1 MKNLI
6 ALVLMGVPLALS
18 AQNPVIRN
26 QFTADP
32 TARVFNNKV
41 YLYPSHDIKPP
52 VGQRQDW
59 FCMEDYHVFSS
70 ENLTDWT
77 DHGMIVTQNKVPW
90 VRPNSYSMWAPDC
103 VYRNGKYYFYFP
115 SAPAAG
121 GGFAVGVAIADNPE
135 GPFIPEP
142 EPIKGINGIDPCVL
156 QASDGNAYIFWGNGR
171 CAKLKENMKELA
183 DDNPKTTVKFGNREM
198 EMVGVNCLEG
208 LPNRQAEGPFAF
220 EYNGNYYLTYPY
232 VRENTEVLGY
242 AMSKNPMGPYEYK
255 GLIMAEHA
263 NGCWTNHHSIINY
276 KGQWYLFYH
285 HNDFSPSDDKR
296 RSVCIDKL
304 TFNADGTI
312 QEVKPTMR
320 GVGINKA
327 TEKIEIDRYS
337 EASSDVTTQLIDT
350 VNTFR
355 SYQAALPKKGSW
367 LRYNDVDFSDITGD
381 SYLIMSVKA
390 SGNTT
395 FSIREKSATGKVIAK
410 ITLDNIVPP
419 ETPNAPAGGGGMM
432 GRFRR
437 DMRGQWLTQTTTLN
451 YVPKGVTDLVITN
464 DGDAEVAVDYV
475 LFKNRPKYFSPST
488 SAAIAPDSEG
498 FIHRWMLLEPINKPN
513 SGNTVFTDSYLREHF
528 NREYFK
534 GQQTILP
541 KDGQKVQAVFKQEQA
556 PAGFGRGFGQQAQP
570 AQPEVKTVKQT
581 LTWHA
586 LDSEN
591 MNVKLFRFAEKY
603 GEQVYGVLFWAVT
616 VIDCP
621 EEIKDV
627 RLAVG
632 SNSAS
637 MWWLNG
643 EETLLLSGDRRM
655 VKDDAMSKRI
665 TLKKGRNVLRGA
677 IINGPGMSDFCVRF
691 LDEKGK
697 PVKYYTII
705 NNK

>member
-1 MKNLI
+1 MKQPLT
-6 ALVLMGVPLALS
+6 LLLLALPLS
-18 AQNPVIRN
+18 VAAQNPVIRD
-26 QFTADP
+26 QFSADP

-41 YLYPSHDIKPP
+41 YLYPSHDIIPP
-52 VGQRQDW
+52 QGQRQDW

-90 VRPNSYSMWAPDC
+90 VRKDSYSMWAPDC

-115 SAPAAG
+115 SAPAEG
-121 GGFAVGVAIADNPE
+121 RGGFAVGVAIADNPE

-171 CAKLKENMKELA
+171 CAKLKPNMKELA
-183 DDNPKTTVKFGNREM
+183 DDNPKSTVKFGNREM

-220 EYNGNYYLTYPY
+220 EANGWYYLTYPY
-232 VRENTEVLGY
+232 VRNNTEVLGY

-263 NGCWTNHHSIINY
+263 NGCWTNHHSIVNY

-285 HNDFSPSDDKR
+285 HNFFSPRDDKR
-296 RSVCIDKL
+296 RSVQIEKL
-304 TFNADGTI
+304 FFNADGTI

-327 TEKIEIDRYS
+327 TEKIQIDRYS
-337 EASSDVTTQLIDT
+337 TAAEGVTTEHVDT
-350 VNTFR
+350 TRAF
-355 SYQAALPKKGSW
+355 SGDCATLPTKGSW
-367 LRYNDVDFSDITGD
+367 FQYNDVDFSCITDG
-381 SYLIMSVKA
+381 YLIINVKA
-390 SGNTT
+390 SDDTE
-395 FSIREKSATGKVIAK
+395 FCIREGSTKGKVIARFK
-410 ITLDNIVPP
+410 MAVRPP
-419 ETPNAPAGGGGMM
+419 EPPAGAAANPMM
-432 GRFRR
+432 SRMRR
-437 DMRGQWLTQTTTLN
+437 DMRGQWLTQTATLE
-451 YVPKGVTDLVITN
+451 YTPKGVTNLVITN
-464 DGDAEVAVDYV
+464 EGEGAVSVDWV
-475 LFKNRPKYFSPST
+475 QFKNRPKYFSAITTPS
-488 SAAIAPDSEG
+488 AQPDDEG
-498 FIHRWMLLEPINKPN
+498 FIRRWMLLEPIDKPN

-541 KDGQKVQAVFKQEQA
+541 KNGQKVTAVFKQEQA
-556 PAGFGRGFGQQAQP
+556 PAGFGRGFGGQQQP

-591 MNVKLFRFAEKY
+591 FNVKLFRFAEKY
-603 GEQVYGVLFWAVT
+603 GEKVYGVLFWAVT
-616 VIDCP
+616 IIDCD
-621 EEIKDV
+621 EDIENV

-643 EETLLLSGDRRM
+643 EEVLLLSGDRRM
-655 VKDDAMSKRI
+655 VKDDAMSPRL
-665 TLKKGRNVLRGA
+665 TLKKGRNILRGA

-691 LDEKGK
+691 LDEKGN
-697 PVKYYTII
+697 PVKNYSI
-705 NNK
+705 KAQ

>member
-1 MKNLI
+1 MKRFFSMIL
-6 ALVLMGVPLALS
+6 LGVPLMVA
-18 AQNPVIRN
+18 AQNPVIRGIYS
-26 QFTADP
+26 ADP

-41 YLYPSHDIKPP
+41 YLYPSHDIFPP
-52 VGQRQDW
+52 EGQRQDW

-77 DHGMIVTQNKVPW
+77 DHGVIVTQNKVPW

-121 GGFAVGVAIADNPE
+121 RGGFAVGVAVADSPE
-135 GPFIPEP
+135 GPFIPEA

-156 QASDGNAYIFWGNGR
+156 LASDGNAYIFWGNGR
-171 CAKLKENMKELA
+171 CAKLKDNMKELA
-183 DDNPKTTVKFGNREM
+183 DDNPKSTVKFGNREM

-208 LPNRQAEGPFAF
+208 LPSRQAEGPFAF

-285 HNDFSPSDDKR
+285 HNDLSPKDDKR

-304 TFNADGTI
+304 FFNADGTI
-312 QEVKPTMR
+312 QEVKPTKR
-320 GVGINKA
+320 GVGINLA
-327 TEKIEIDRYS
+327 TEKIEIDSYS
-337 EASSDVTTQLIDT
+337 SASNDVTTEYVDT
-350 VNTFR
+350 ANYIKGSAVT
-355 SYQAALPKKGSW
+355 LPKKGSW
-367 LRYNDVDFSDITGD
+367 SVYKDVDFSCIRDGYMLVSSKAGD
-381 SYLIMSVKA
+381 D
-390 SGNTT
+390 TE
-395 FSIREKSATGKVIAK
+395 FCIREKSATGKVIARIK
-410 ITLDNIVPP
+410 MAVRPP
-419 ETPNAPAGGGGMM
+419 EPPAGGAGGGNPMM
-432 GRFRR
+432 SRFRR
-437 DMRGQWLTQTTTLN
+437 DMRNQWLSQAVELDYTPT
-451 YVPKGVTDLVITN
+451 GVTDLVITN
-464 DGDAEVAVDYV
+464 EGEGAVSVDWV
-475 LFKNRPKYFSPST
+475 QFKNRPKYFTPVASNAP
-488 SAAIAPDSEG
+488 AARPDDEG
-498 FIHRWMLLEPINKPN
+498 FIRRWMLLEPIDKPN

-534 GQQTILP
+534 GQQTIVP
-541 KDGQKVQAVFKQEQA
+541 KNGQKVKAEFKQEQA
-556 PAGFGRGFGQQAQP
+556 PAGFGRGMQQAP

-591 MNVKLFRFAEKY
+591 FNVKLFRFAEKY
-603 GEQVYGVLFWAVT
+603 GEKVYGVLFWAVT

-621 EEIKDV
+621 EDIENV

-643 EETLLLSGDRRM
+643 QEVLLLSGDRRM
-655 VKDDAMSKRI
+655 VKDDAMSSRL
-665 TLKKGRNVLRGA
+665 TLKKGRNILRGA

-691 LDEKGK
+691 LDEKGQ
-697 PVKYYTII
+697 PVTGYTII

>member
-1 MKNLI
+1 MKKTLT
-6 ALVLMGVPLALS
+6 VLMLAVPLITA
-18 AQNPVIRN
+18 AQNPVIRD

-32 TARVFNNKV
+32 TARVFNGKV
-41 YLYPSHDIKPP
+41 YLYPSHDILPP
-52 VGQRQDW
+52 AGQRQDW

-70 ENLTDWT
+70 ENMTNWK
-77 DHGMIVTQNKVPW
+77 DHGVIVTQNKVPW
-90 VRPNSYSMWAPDC
+90 VRKDSYSMWAPDC
-103 VYRNGKYYFYFP
+103 VEKNGKYYFYFP

-121 GGFAVGVAIADNPE
+121 RGGFAVGVAIADNPE

-171 CAKLKENMKELA
+171 CAKLKPNMKELA
-183 DDNPKTTVKFGNREM
+183 DDNPKETVKWGNREM
-198 EMVGVNCLEG
+198 EMVGVHCLKD

-263 NGCWTNHHSIINY
+263 NGCWTNHHSIVNY

-285 HNDFSPSDDKR
+285 QNFFSPSDDKR
-296 RSVCIDKL
+296 RSVQIEKL
-304 TFNADGTI
+304 YFNADGTI

-337 EASSDVTTQLIDT
+337 NASEGVTTAHVDT
-350 VNTFR
+350 TIAF
-355 SYQAALPKKGSW
+355 SGDYATIPSKGW
-367 LRYNDVDFSDITGD
+367 MRYADVDFSCLTDG
-381 SYLIMSVKA
+381 YLQISVKA
-390 SGNTT
+390 SDDTE
-395 FSIREKSATGKVIAK
+395 FCIREKSATGKVIARIK
-410 ITLDNIVPP
+410 LTVRPP
-419 ETPNAPAGGGGMM
+419 EPTSGAAANPMM
-432 GRFRR
+432 ARFRR
-437 DMRGQWLTQTTTLN
+437 DQRNQWLTQTSTLE
-451 YVPKGVTDLVITN
+451 YTPKGVTDLVITN
-464 DGDAEVAVDYV
+464 EGGGELSVDWI
-475 LFKNRPKYFSPST
+475 LFKNRPKYFSPAT
-488 SAAIAPDSEG
+488 ATPAKPDNEG
-498 FIHRWMLLEPINKPN
+498 FIRRWTLLEPIDKPN
-513 SGNTVFTDSYLREHF
+513 SGNTVFTDTYLREHF

-541 KDGQKVQAVFKQEQA
+541 KDGQKVKAVFQQEQA
-556 PAGFGRGFGQQAQP
+556 PAGFGRGAQQM
-570 AQPEVKTVKQT
+570 PEGPTVKTVKQT

-591 MNVKLFRFAEKY
+591 FNVKLFRFAEKW
-603 GEQVYGVLFWAVT
+603 GEKVYGVLFWGVT
-616 VIDCP
+616 IIDCP
-621 EEIKDV
+621 EDIENV

-643 EETLLLSGDRRM
+643 DEVLLLSGDRRM
-655 VKDDAMSKRI
+655 VKDDAVSHRL

-691 LDEKGK
+691 IDEKGN
-697 PVKYYTII
+697 PVTNYSII
-705 NNK
+705 NSK

>member
-1 MKNLI
+1 MKQPLT
-6 ALVLMGVPLALS
+6 LLLLALPLS
-18 AQNPVIRN
+18 VAAQNPVIRD
-26 QFTADP
+26 QFSADP

-41 YLYPSHDIKPP
+41 YLYPSHDIIPP
-52 VGQRQDW
+52 QGQRQDW

-90 VRPNSYSMWAPDC
+90 VRKDSYSMWAPDC

-115 SAPAAG
+115 SAPAEG
-121 GGFAVGVAIADNPE
+121 RGGFAVGVAIADNPE

-171 CAKLKENMKELA
+171 CAKLKPNMKELA
-183 DDNPKTTVKFGNREM
+183 DDNPKSTVKFGNREM

-220 EYNGNYYLTYPY
+220 EANGWYYLTYPY
-232 VRENTEVLGY
+232 VRNNTEVLGY

-263 NGCWTNHHSIINY
+263 NGCWTNHHSIVNY

-285 HNDFSPSDDKR
+285 HNFFSPRDDKR
-296 RSVCIDKL
+296 RSVQIEKL
-304 TFNADGTI
+304 FFNADGTI

-327 TEKIEIDRYS
+327 TEKIQIDRYS
-337 EASSDVTTQLIDT
+337 TAAEGVTTEHVDT
-350 VNTFR
+350 TRAF
-355 SYQAALPKKGSW
+355 SGDCATLPTKGSW
-367 LRYNDVDFSDITGD
+367 FQYNDVDFSCITDG
-381 SYLIMSVKA
+381 YLIINVKA
-390 SGNTT
+390 SDDTE
-395 FSIREKSATGKVIAK
+395 FCIREGSTKGKVIARFK
-410 ITLDNIVPP
+410 MAVRPP
-419 ETPNAPAGGGGMM
+419 EPPAGAAANPMM
-432 GRFRR
+432 SRMRR
-437 DMRGQWLTQTTTLN
+437 DMRGQWLTQTATLE
-451 YVPKGVTDLVITN
+451 YTPKGVTNLVITN
-464 DGDAEVAVDYV
+464 EGEGAVSVDWV
-475 LFKNRPKYFSPST
+475 QFKNRPKYFSAITTPS
-488 SAAIAPDSEG
+488 AQPDDEG
-498 FIHRWMLLEPINKPN
+498 FIRRWMLLEPIDKPN

-541 KDGQKVQAVFKQEQA
+541 KNGQKVTAVFKQEQA
-556 PAGFGRGFGQQAQP
+556 PAGFGRGFGGQQQP

-591 MNVKLFRFAEKY
+591 FNVKLFRFAEKY
-603 GEQVYGVLFWAVT
+603 GEKVYGVLFWAVT
-616 VIDCP
+616 IIDCDEDIP
-621 EEIKDV
+621 NV
-627 RLAVG
+627 RLAAG

-643 EETLLLSGDRRM
+643 QEALLLSGDRRM
-655 VKDDAMSKRI
+655 VKDDAMSQRL
-665 TLKKGRNVLRGA
+665 TLKKGRNILRGA

-691 LDEKGK
+691 LDEKGQ
-697 PVKYYTII
+697 PVTNYKVTTVS
-705 NNK
+705 K